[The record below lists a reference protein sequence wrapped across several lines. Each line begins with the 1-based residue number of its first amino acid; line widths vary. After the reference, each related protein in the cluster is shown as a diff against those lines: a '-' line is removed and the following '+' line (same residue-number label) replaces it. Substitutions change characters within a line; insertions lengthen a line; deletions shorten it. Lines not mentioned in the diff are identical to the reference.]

1 MAIGYLHWYDC
12 NLFSLEG
19 IITTVPT
26 EKANPPEILMKW
38 KNQFGKCN

>member
-12 NLFSLEG
+12 NLFSLEE

-26 EKANPPEILMKW
+26 EKLIHERS
-38 KNQFGKCN
+38 